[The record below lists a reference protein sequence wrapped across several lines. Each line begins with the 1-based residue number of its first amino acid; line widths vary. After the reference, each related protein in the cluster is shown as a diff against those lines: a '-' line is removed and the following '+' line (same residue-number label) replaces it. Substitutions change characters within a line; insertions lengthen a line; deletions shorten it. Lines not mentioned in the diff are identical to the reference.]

1 MARPANPLD
10 SQGVAG
16 AKTPDLVPEKKV
28 ANGVDY
34 NSKPDAAPDARVP
47 DTAAG
52 NRGPGGS
59 VDSPQG
65 SASGG
70 FQPAS
75 TGTKRVSP
83 ATTANIDMPAPTM
96 GGACFLAGTVVET
109 QDGLRAIETVEV
121 GQWVA
126 GRNEASG
133 KTTWRRV
140 VQTFRTEDMQA
151 LAVDVRHADG
161 EVETIQTTTEHPFY
175 VQDKSWCEA
184 RELSAGD
191 RLVLIDNTLS
201 TVVAV
206 EPIAGLHVVYNFEVE
221 VDHTYF
227 VGGRG
232 IWVHNTCRIDWANVR
247 RADRNNDIDSANQAA
262 APQGANNT
270 IPKSGSEFTPIR
282 FGENGELYAKLP
294 APSNPEVMRW
304 QRMNNDGLANRDA
317 YMGST
322 PSKNS
327 SIGLQV
333 QDQMRQKGALVGDGP
348 NRQVLGSDG
357 NWYSINQTDMGHVT
371 AAVDYWNAAGRYY
384 GPRSPEVRN
393 FMKDPKNYWLE
404 PSRINRSNG
413 ASMGKTYM

>member
-1 MARPANPLD
+1 MPGESLASRGEPGIKA
-10 SQGVAG
+10 
-16 AKTPDLVPEKKV
+16 PDLVPERKV
-28 ANGVDY
+28 PNGVEYD
-34 NSKPDAAPDARVP
+34 SKPDAAPDARVP

-206 EPIAGLHVVYNFEVE
+206 SRLQGCMSSTTLKSRWITRTSLAAGGFGFTTPAVLIGRMY
-221 VDHTYF
+221 
-227 VGGRG
+227 GGQMG
-232 IWVHNTCRIDWANVR
+232 T
-247 RADRNNDIDSANQAA
+247 
-262 APQGANNT
+262 GM
-270 IPKSGSEFTPIR
+270 
-282 FGENGELYAKLP
+282 GELQA
-294 APSNPEVMRW
+294 E
-304 QRMNNDGLANRDA
+304 
-317 YMGST
+317 
-322 PSKNS
+322 
-327 SIGLQV
+327 SI
-333 QDQMRQKGALVGDGP
+333 MFRRP
-348 NRQVLGSDG
+348 NRPCCP
-357 NWYSINQTDMGHVT
+357 
-371 AAVDYWNAAGRYY
+371 AVW
-384 GPRSPEVRN
+384 EL
-393 FMKDPKNYWLE
+393 MH
-404 PSRINRSNG
+404 
-413 ASMGKTYM
+413 